1 MLPLLNQDNLIWND
15 HISQHNPNA
24 DCPIYFDGYDDIS
37 RYIKLNSL
45 GTNLL
50 QKINQVFQM
59 ESKIGTDFKRL
70 FVSHVRM
77 RYSMIG
83 TVVQYCSNALDHI

>member
-15 HISQHNPNA
+15 HISQHNPHA

-45 GTNLL
+45 KTNLI
-50 QKINQVFQM
+50 QKINLVFHIQ
-59 ESKIGTDFKRL
+59 SKIGIDSKWSKL
-70 FVSHVRM
+70 
-77 RYSMIG
+77 
-83 TVVQYCSNALDHI
+83 

>member
-15 HISQHNPNA
+15 HISQHNPHA

-45 GTNLL
+45 ETNLL
-50 QKINQVFQM
+50 QKINQVFNIQ
-59 ESKIGTDFKRL
+59 SKIGIDSKSFSYRGSHRL
-70 FVSHVRM
+70 ECR
-77 RYSMIG
+77 
-83 TVVQYCSNALDHI
+83 VQKMSQARP

>member
-45 GTNLL
+45 ETNLL
-50 QKINQVFQM
+50 QKINQIFQI
-59 ESKIGTDFKRL
+59 ESKIGTDSKHFTTYNML
-70 FVSHVRM
+70 
-77 RYSMIG
+77 
-83 TVVQYCSNALDHI
+83 HIISIISFHGEP